1 MPTTHF
7 APTLVKM
14 TGASLGSAPLI
25 SALALGGVPEF
36 VREAFGPRVLR
47 KANQAAMLNVELIAN
62 QDFFIPQSVMTIFVD
77 EVAKASGEADFGMML
92 APHADVASYGC
103 WGEYLL
109 GAQTLGVALKCAVST
124 IGLHSRGDAMTMSI
138 ENGIARISYLS
149 AVRGRDGYSHVA
161 CGSIGGIISLC
172 RSYLPAGW
180 KPLSVELDI
189 ERPRFTE
196 CFERGFCCDVI
207 FDAPAASVFVSATDL
222 QARRPHSTNRPT
234 VTIEDVGRARLER
247 VGSGTLLDIVA
258 EQVRAQVVSGS
269 VSIEGAAR
277 ALDTSVRTLQRQ
289 LNREGSDFRSVASA
303 VRIQRALELLRGSN
317 RSISQ
322 ISVDLGYSAPAH
334 FTRAFGKATGQSPH
348 NYRRNLSLTQNGKR
362 RSAS

>member
-1 MPTTHF
+1 MTTHF
-7 APTLVKM
+7 APTPVKM
-14 TGASLGSAPLI
+14 IGASLGSTPLI

-36 VREAFGPRVLR
+36 VRDAFGPSVLR
-47 KANQAAMLNVELIAN
+47 KANQAAMLDVELIAD
-62 QDFFIPQSVMTIFVD
+62 QDIFIPQSVMTNFAD
-77 EVAKASGEADFGMML
+77 AVAKAAGEADFGMML
-92 APHADVASYGC
+92 APHVDVASYGC

-109 GAQTLGVALKCAVST
+109 GARTLGVALKCAVST
-124 IGLHSRGDAMTMSI
+124 IGLHSRGDAMSIAI

-161 CGSIGGIISLC
+161 CGSIGGVISLC

-196 CFERGFCCDVI
+196 CFEQGFCCDVI
-207 FDAPAASVFVSATDL
+207 FDAPAASVSVNATDL
-222 QARRPHSTNRPT
+222 LAGRPLHTGRPT
-234 VTIEDVGRARLER
+234 VTVEDVGRARLER
-247 VGSGTLLDIVA
+247 MGSSALLDIVA
-258 EQVRAQVVSGS
+258 EQVLAQVVGGS
-269 VSIEGAAR
+269 VSIEGAAH

-289 LNREGSDFRSVASA
+289 LNREGSDFRSVTSA
-303 VRIQRALELLRGSN
+303 VRIRRALELLRGSN
-317 RSISQ
+317 RSISD
-322 ISVDLGYSAPAH
+322 ISVELGYSAPAH

-348 NYRRNLSLTQNGKR
+348 DYRRSLSLARNGKR